1 MLEEY
6 VRYVSREQILT
17 DEERVRLSAEN
28 RAAAAQ
34 RFAPLYRLPAAKEP
48 ASEPEPADR
57 SERFTDIRAEETR
70 AASVRSRM
78 EMTARNRNAAAAAR
92 PAEPEPV
99 TAEPEPSPESEGS
112 DQAEER
118 RRAHDRR
125 RMSEKNRQDAAVFA
139 VLTPPASHKKRHRVP
154 SDEELIA
161 ELRAKKEADRER
173 AEADRIARMQA
184 SRNNFLRSQ
193 GADVPAAGTAFAP
206 PRITGGPAYVSGSSA
221 FAVEQ
226 REQTEQE
233 EQTEVIPA
241 KLPEP
246 AVQPMP
252 DTDPVREAGRVHATE
267 GRRFSLARFGKLY
280 PKRMN
285 TVRTVLIGA
294 VAVALIGMVI
304 YGRVQT
310 NEIYTEIA
318 EQQAL
323 YDDIVARNVS
333 MRSEM
338 EGKMTVKNIEEYATD
353 VLGLK
358 QLDQSQI
365 QYIQIQTEDEV
376 TISQPESNWLVAIND
391 FFSDIWHFFT
401 RR

>member
-6 VRYVSREQILT
+6 VRYVSRDQLLT
-17 DEERVRLSAEN
+17 DEERRRLSAEN
-28 RAAAAQ
+28 LAAASQ
-34 RFAPLYRLPAAKEP
+34 RFAPLYRLPAAKQS

-57 SERFTDIRAEETR
+57 PERFDDMRAEETR
-70 AASVRSRM
+70 AASARSRM

-92 PAEPEPV
+92 PARPAEPKEIPVPITEPV
-99 TAEPEPSPESEGS
+99 RSDEEASERS
-112 DQAEER
+112 
-118 RRAHDRR
+118 RARDRR
-125 RMSEKNRQDAAVFA
+125 RMSEENRRAAA
-139 VLTPPASHKKRHRVP
+139 DMGMQSPPADRKKRHRVP
-154 SDEELIA
+154 TDEELIA
-161 ELRAKKEADRER
+161 ELRAKKAADRER
-173 AEADRIARMQA
+173 EESDRMARMQA
-184 SRNNFLRSQ
+184 SQSNFRRSQ
-193 GADVPAAGTAFAP
+193 REDDSRAYVPAFVSGVT
-206 PRITGGPAYVSGSSA
+206 YVSGSSA
-221 FAVEQ
+221 VAVRPEE
-226 REQTEQE
+226 RMDDETQE
-233 EQTEVIPA
+233 EAAPDRQPEM
-241 KLPEP
+241 LPETVP
-246 AVQPMP
+246 EQ
-252 DTDPVREAGRVHATE
+252 DAGRIHATE
-267 GRRFSLARFGKLY
+267 GGRFSLARFGKLY

-285 TVRTVLIGA
+285 TVRTVLVGA

-318 EQQAL
+318 EYQAK

-376 TISQPESNWLVAIND
+376 TITEPESNWLVTLND
-391 FFSDIWHFFT
+391 YLSEIWHFFT